1 MKIQI
6 PKVVIPVNM
15 GEYAPELQGKDL
27 FVWVNPP
34 KQKIAEY
41 NDLVTMLQT
50 KELAAARETLLPE
63 GAEVSKSPNG
73 KSPLVRTFDQLSR
86 WLKIKQET
94 SQRADEIDQQL
105 LDWYAE
111 IWSQGPPDTQW
122 TAEELRT
129 LESQDPAFLSWMI
142 SQTWKVRA
150 EHIEHKKKA

>member
-41 NDLVTMLQT
+41 NDLVTVLQT
-50 KELAAARETLLPE
+50 KELQAARETLLPE
-63 GAEVSKSPNG
+63 AVDVSKANG
-73 KSPLVRTFDQLSR
+73 KSALVRTFDQLSH
-86 WLKIKQET
+86 WLTIKKNS

-111 IWSQGPPDTQW
+111 IWSQGPTDMQW
-122 TAEELRT
+122 TVDELRT

-142 SQTWKVRA
+142 AQTWKVRA
-150 EHIEHKKKA
+150 EHIEHKKKT